1 MSKNIHVNPQL
12 LFLNQLFTSSN
23 KDNNLLDETLD
34 VDVRDGGFKLGGV
47 LLDVGM
53 EYCVPVVLVTLDG
66 NTVAVLFCET
76 DLYEVDEEVDV
87 ELKRTCLV
95 SVVEIQGATRV

>member
-1 MSKNIHVNPQL
+1 MSKKNHVNQQL
-12 LFLNQLFTSSN
+12 LFLSQLFTSSN

-47 LLDVGM
+47 RLDVGM

-76 DLYEVDEEVDV
+76 DLYEVDEEV

-95 SVVEIQGATRV
+95 SVVEIQGAT

>member
-1 MSKNIHVNPQL
+1 MKA
-12 LFLNQLFTSSN
+12 
-23 KDNNLLDETLD
+23 NNLLDETLD

-47 LLDVGM
+47 LLDVGI

-66 NTVAVLFCET
+66 NTVAVLFWET

-87 ELKRTCLV
+87 ELKRTYFLQFDYYHWGHLKLANQITV
-95 SVVEIQGATRV
+95 GYEK